1 MCAAKETVPLKSICT
16 SLAQK
21 PSSLD
26 VMLLFVSPAAI
37 LQPLSELLDAWR
49 YEDDQGTLGSLTT
62 QGSTLIIVTQES
74 ISQFMK
80 NSDVYYFLCLHLYTA
95 MI

>member
-1 MCAAKETVPLKSICT
+1 MRNMCTAKETVPLKSICT

-37 LQPLSELLDAWR
+37 LQPITELLDAWR
-49 YEDDQGTLGSLTT
+49 YEDDQGMMVSEWYPVLG
-62 QGSTLIIVTQES
+62 
-74 ISQFMK
+74 
-80 NSDVYYFLCLHLYTA
+80 
-95 MI
+95 